1 MTKTTHP
8 RPRHSAVRHRF
19 AVASRALAALLG
31 GYALVTA
38 FIVAFAR
45 ALDLSGSDGVNVAAL
60 PCFLLYLGA
69 ALWAFYAATATR
81 AWIGIGAPAVVFAL
95 VAWLL
100 ASPAA

>member
-1 MTKTTHP
+1 MTKATHP
-8 RPRHSAVRHRF
+8 RPRHSSVRHRC

-31 GYALVTA
+31 GYALITA

-45 ALDLSGSDGVNVAAL
+45 MLDLPGTDAINVAAT

-69 ALWAFYAATATR
+69 AMWAFYAATATR
-81 AWIGIGAPAVVFAL
+81 AWIGICAPAVVFAL
-95 VAWLL
+95 LAWLL